1 MRRNSTD
8 STEEE
13 LSPQQNALITALL
26 AGKSVAAAASAI
38 GIHRTTFYVWRQSGP
53 GFCTELNRRLEE
65 QAETMRAQLRA
76 LADDAVS
83 TVREMLTGDEVPPMV
98 RLRAAVAVLSTLGI
112 LEPQATGSTDL
123 SEIEMDMLL
132 HH

>member
-1 MRRNSTD
+1 MRHNSTD

-26 AGKSVAAAASAI
+26 EGKSVAAAAAAI
-38 GIHRTTFYVWRQSGP
+38 GIHRTTFYVWRQSDP
-53 GFCTELNRRLEE
+53 GFRTELNRRLEE

-83 TVREMLTGDEVPPMV
+83 TVREMLTGDEVLPMV
-98 RLRAAVAVLSTLGI
+98 RLRAALAVLSTLGI

-123 SEIEMDMLL
+123 SEIKMDMLL